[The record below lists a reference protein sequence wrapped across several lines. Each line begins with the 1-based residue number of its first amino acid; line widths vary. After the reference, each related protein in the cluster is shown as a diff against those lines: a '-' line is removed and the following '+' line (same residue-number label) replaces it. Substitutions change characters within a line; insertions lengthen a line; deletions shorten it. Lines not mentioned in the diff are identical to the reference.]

1 MSAPKTYTEV
11 QCLVRNEINSIQKRD
26 GELPP
31 TAYVVMELATRLKN
45 LQPWMGYD
53 QKKTLAVN
61 LKGVIEEFT
70 KGKPNP
76 NRIRNAEDKDMDV
89 IWISPNPIE
98 ALDDQIGNRRLV
110 GAAVDRAPI
119 GVKKE
124 KLKKRLRQAS

>member
-1 MSAPKTYTEV
+1 MSTKAYSEV
-11 QCLVRNEINSIQKRD
+11 QCLVRNEINSIRKRD
-26 GELPP
+26 GVLPP
-31 TAYVVMELATRLKN
+31 TAYVVVEIADRLKT
-45 LQPWMGYD
+45 LQPWVGYNHR
-53 QKKTLAVN
+53 KSLGIN
-61 LKGVIEEFT
+61 LRGVVEEFT
-70 KGKPNP
+70 KGIPNP

-110 GAAVDRAPI
+110 GAAVDGAPI